1 MRGAKGRE
9 IIADTK
15 TRLTHRVRRERDTV
29 PLLSPDLAADAERNN
44 SFSVLQSCRAD
55 FRSGF
60 YEKEEEAEGLRILA
74 RRYFSRRKKWK
85 VEAVAVG
92 RTQSSSCILE
102 DIRVVTKQK
111 LDLEVHFFA
120 SLWNISNFRRTN

>member
-1 MRGAKGRE
+1 M
-9 IIADTK
+9 I
-15 TRLTHRVRRERDTV
+15 RLLAADTV
-29 PLLSPDLAADAERNN
+29 PLLSPDLVADTERNN
-44 SFSVLQSCRAD
+44 SSSVLGSRRAD

-92 RTQSSSCILE
+92 RGQSSSCILE
-102 DIRVVTKQK
+102 DICVVTKQQ
-111 LDLEVHFFA
+111 LQVEVHFFA